1 VGLSY
6 FLFLQKKKSW
16 LTKENLLN
24 LFLVEYFFMVFIL
37 EEFFMKYIKIYFLI
51 VFSIFLSGCIQS
63 TALLGP
69 GVTIATTGNIMQA
82 GFQYGANTAIK
93 NETGKDV
100 LTHFK
105 DVVEEEQDNKKLELK
120 IKDIA
125 TITIE
130 KVKKKLLIN

>member
-1 VGLSY
+1 
-6 FLFLQKKKSW
+6 
-16 LTKENLLN
+16 
-24 LFLVEYFFMVFIL
+24 
-37 EEFFMKYIKIYFLI
+37 MKYLK
-51 VFSIFLSGCIQS
+51 IFLLILISISFSGCIQS

-93 NETGKDV
+93 KETGKDV
-100 LTHFK
+100 LTHLK
-105 DVVEEEQDNKKLELK
+105 DVVEEEQENKKLELT

-125 TITIE
+125 TNTFE